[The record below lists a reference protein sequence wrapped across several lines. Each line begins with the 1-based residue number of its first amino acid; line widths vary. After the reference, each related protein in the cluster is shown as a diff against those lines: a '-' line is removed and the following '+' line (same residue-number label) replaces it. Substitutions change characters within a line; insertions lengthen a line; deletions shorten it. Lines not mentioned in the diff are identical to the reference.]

1 MLGPTQDSYELIGVP
16 EPEDLLRDGRGKRR
30 PSMPL
35 VHCRHVGRDFKLAV
49 WIVGVS
55 IEYFGERRL
64 LGALHLAQRLQP
76 RSTAVLLCNPF
87 GEEASRGHRTFRV
100 LATQLERAGYSVLRF
115 DYAGTGDSLGE
126 SEDATVDG
134 WLADIGA
141 AADHLRAA
149 SGIARITLVGLRF
162 GATLAALATERGI
175 LRARHLVMWDPI
187 VEGRGYLAELGA
199 QHEAYMRD
207 EIGPTWT
214 DRRGM
219 REDGSPMEAL
229 GAPISAELAA
239 QLAAID
245 LGTVTPAADSCT
257 VIQTRPGAGID
268 RLRARLPVGA
278 QWIEMA
284 DATAWNSDAALNAMV
299 VPMEIVKTV
308 IARIEKSS
316 P

>member
-1 MLGPTQDSYELIGVP
+1 
-16 EPEDLLRDGRGKRR
+16 
-30 PSMPL
+30 MPL
-35 VHCRHVGRDFKLAV
+35 VHCRHVGRDCKLAI

-76 RSTAVLLCNPF
+76 RSTAVVLCNPF

-100 LATQLERAGYSVLRF
+100 LATQLERLGYSVLRF

-126 SEDATVDG
+126 SEDATVEG
-134 WLADIGA
+134 WLTDIA
-141 AADHLRAA
+141 AAAEHLRRAT
-149 SGIARITLVGLRF
+149 GIAKITLVGLRF
-162 GATLAALATERGI
+162 GATLAALATERGL

-187 VEGRGYLAELGA
+187 VEGRAYLAELGA

-219 REDGSPMEAL
+219 RADGSPMEAL
-229 GAPISAELAA
+229 GAPISAALAA
-239 QLAAID
+239 ELAAID
-245 LGTVTPAADSCT
+245 LGAATPAMDACT
-257 VIQTRPGAGID
+257 VIATRPTPGAE
-268 RLRARLPVGA
+268 RLRSRLPPGA
-278 QWIEMA
+278 HWLELS
-284 DATAWNSDAALNAMV
+284 DPTAWNSDAALNAMV